1 MYPGLLV
8 GDVTQLEESLKECIE
23 ERESGEGDANVS
35 NSTRGDANASNSTL
49 GDANAGNST
58 LGDANAAGGGD
69 VNASNEVFEELTV
82 REESLNTILANE
94 NMLGNKQRSCGSMPY
109 L

>member
-23 ERESGEGDANVS
+23 ERESEEGDANVS
-35 NSTRGDANASNSTL
+35 NSTLSDANASNSTL
-49 GDANAGNST
+49 G
-58 LGDANAAGGGD
+58 GDANAAGGGD

-82 REESLNTILANE
+82 KEESLNTILANE